1 MILEAIERVL
11 ILNFDILTPF
21 GGVPLEKMH
30 FLFVSRRFW
39 MIRSDSSSPED
50 SNKLSAVAFRTECP
64 NQQKIDFKFF
74 NFVAILICQL
84 KNCRKLVWLITY
96 ETRKISVKS
105 FEPVDHVFLLIRSF
119 LAYSHYIRE
128 VPWNVPESMW
138 RRILWHFHENARL
151 SINLRFFP

>member
-74 NFVAILICQL
+74 NFVEISICQL
-84 KNCRKLVWLITY
+84 ENSRRLIWIHIIY
-96 ETRKISVKS
+96 PLQFKVNNNKS
-105 FEPVDHVFLLIRSF
+105 FKAKKVD
-119 LAYSHYIRE
+119 
-128 VPWNVPESMW
+128 
-138 RRILWHFHENARL
+138 NAKTQ
-151 SINLRFFP
+151 LR